1 MSITSNSKDQYNQT
15 SNFAN
20 FVPDVEITQVTE
32 G

>member
-1 MSITSNSKDQYNQT
+1 MSIASNSKDQYNQT

-20 FVPDVEITQVTE
+20 FVPDAEVTQISE